1 MESANSLYNTLVA
14 EQSTITN
21 QMRNETDEKLNRK
34 LEKDLVVINNLIKC
48 LNKYAIYK
56 SKQTV

>member
-34 LEKDLVVINNLIKC
+34 LEKELVVINNLIKC